1 MNEDQ
6 QRFVEFLVRCEALR
20 FGRFT
25 TAAGRQSP
33 YFINTGRFDDGAR
46 LGAVAGWY
54 ARTLHER
61 LGDRF
66 DLLFGPAYKG
76 IPLAA
81 ATAVELER
89 RFGHAVG
96 FCFDRKEAKDHG
108 EGGLLVGRLPRDGD
122 RVVIVE
128 DVVSAGGSVRR
139 SVEQLRA
146 AADLEI
152 AGLVV
157 SVDRM
162 ERGQGDATALEELRD
177 ELGVPTFPVVTVRD
191 VLAHL
196 RGREI
201 DGRVVLDDETAERML
216 AYLREYGPR

>member
-20 FGRFT
+20 FGHFT
-25 TAAGRQSP
+25 TAAGRHSP
-33 YFINTGRFDDGAR
+33 YFVNTGRFDDGSR

-54 ARTLHER
+54 ARTLHQR
-61 LGDRF
+61 LGEGF

-89 RFGHAVG
+89 SFGHSVG
-96 FCFDRKEAKDHG
+96 FCFDRKEPKDHG
-108 EGGLLVGRLPRDGD
+108 EGGVLVGRLPRDGD

-146 AADLEI
+146 TADLQI

-162 ERGQGDATALEELRD
+162 ERGRGEATALDELRD
-177 ELGVPTFPVVTVRD
+177 ELGVPTFPVVTVLD

-216 AYLREYGPR
+216 AYLRDYGPR